1 MNLHSMIIK
10 SKAGCLNL
18 NSILLMLLWLSL

>member
-1 MNLHSMIIK
+1 MIK

-18 NSILLMLLWLSL
+18 NARMREHASIWP